1 VLDSAKVLFASWATA
16 AGNLGSVLTTTVLE
30 LLPFQSRRRLA
41 GPHKTSGSRL
51 RAMLLY
57 VCWDTRLK
65 HPVLGDHPCGIAHK
79 ALVDAGH
86 DPEVKLAFG
95 WNKLPSI
102 FNQTSGRRA
111 AKELTGSIDVPVL
124 ALDDGEIVSGSE
136 QIVFWAEA
144 NPAPRSS

>member
-1 VLDSAKVLFASWATA
+1 
-16 AGNLGSVLTTTVLE
+16 
-30 LLPFQSRRRLA
+30 
-41 GPHKTSGSRL
+41 
-51 RAMLLY
+51 MLLY

-65 HPVLGDHPCGIAHK
+65 HPVLGDHPCGVAYK

-86 DPEVKLAFG
+86 DPEVKRAYG

-124 ALDDGEIVSGSE
+124 ALENGETVAGSE